1 MELVSPGI
9 GLFIW
14 MTLAFGLVL
23 FILGKYAWKPI
34 LKALKEREESIEDA
48 LHAADKA
55 REEMKMLQVD
65 NEKLL
70 REGREERDALL
81 TEARKLR
88 EGIIEEA
95 REKAT
100 AETERILAAAR
111 DNIHYEKM
119 LAITDLKNQLA
130 QLSIE
135 IAEKL
140 LKEKLKEDGKQQEI
154 IERLIREAKFN

>member
-14 MTLAFGLVL
+14 MTLSFGLVL

-34 LKALKEREESIEDA
+34 LKALREREESIDGA

-55 REEMKMLQVD
+55 REEMKALQVD
-65 NEKLL
+65 NEKLI
-70 REGREERDALL
+70 RQAREERDALL
-81 TEARKLR
+81 AEGRKIR
-88 EGIIEEA
+88 ENIIEEA

-100 AETERILAAAR
+100 AESERILAATR
-111 DNIHYEKM
+111 DSIHYEKM
-119 LAITDLKNQLA
+119 LALTELKNQIA

-140 LKEKLKEDGKQQEI
+140 LKEKLKSDDKQKEI